1 MPAFSPHDEHEA
13 ADLRAQVAAARRYLK
28 QLTRHP
34 DPRDPDHPDHPEEPE
49 DPNQWLH
56 DFFTDIADFV
66 AEGRRALDRGDMA
79 AVRQNV
85 IDIASFSETAE
96 GKL

>member
-1 MPAFSPHDEHEA
+1 MNSRDLYDEHEA
-13 ADLRAQVAAARRYLK
+13 AYLRAQVSAARRYQQ

-34 DPRDPDHPDHPEEPE
+34 DPRDPDHQE

-66 AEGRRALDRGDMA
+66 AEGRRALEDGDMA
-79 AVRQNV
+79 KVRRNV
-85 IDIASFSETAE
+85 IDIANFGETAE

>member
-1 MPAFSPHDEHEA
+1 MSALVIHDEHEA
-13 ADLRAQVAAARRYLK
+13 ADLRAQVAAARRHLQ

-34 DPRDPDHPDHPEEPE
+34 DPRDPDHPE

-79 AVRQNV
+79 AVRRNV
-85 IDIASFSETAE
+85 IDIANFGEKA
-96 GKL
+96 KRNP

>member
-1 MPAFSPHDEHEA
+1 MSALALHDEHEA
-13 ADLRAQVAAARRYLK
+13 ADLRAQVAAERRYRQ
-28 QLTRHP
+28 QLARHP
-34 DPRDPDHPDHPEEPE
+34 DPRDPDHPE

-66 AEGRRALDRGDMA
+66 AEGRRK
-79 AVRQNV
+79 VRRNV
-85 IDIASFSETAE
+85 IDIANFGETAE

>member
-1 MPAFSPHDEHEA
+1 MSALALHDEHEA
-13 ADLRAQVAAARRYLK
+13 ADLRAQVAAERRYRQ
-28 QLTRHP
+28 QLARHP
-34 DPRDPDHPDHPEEPE
+34 DPRDPDHPE

-66 AEGRRALDRGDMA
+66 AEGRRALEDGDMA
-79 AVRQNV
+79 KVRRNV
-85 IDIASFSETAE
+85 IDIANFGETAE

>member
-1 MPAFSPHDEHEA
+1 MSALALHDEHEA
-13 ADLRAQVAAARRYLK
+13 ADLRAQVAVARRHLQ

-34 DPRDPDHPDHPEEPE
+34 DPRDPDHPE
-49 DPNQWLH
+49 DPNQWLR

-66 AEGRRALDRGDMA
+66 AEGRRALEDGDMA
-79 AVRQNV
+79 KVRRNV
-85 IDIASFSETAE
+85 IDIANFGETAE